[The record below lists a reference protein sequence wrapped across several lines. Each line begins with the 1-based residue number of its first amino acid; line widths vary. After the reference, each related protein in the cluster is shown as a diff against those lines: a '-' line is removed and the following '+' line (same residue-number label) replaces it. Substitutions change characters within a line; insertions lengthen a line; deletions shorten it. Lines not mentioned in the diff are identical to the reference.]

1 MQNQNFGIG
10 QWLKETCQREGLSLR
25 QAGAKAGLSHGT
37 IEGIIRGA
45 SPAPETIKKLAHA
58 FGGGDGQQALAL
70 EDSLLILAGYRTER
84 SGDMSQPLGRLIDLV
99 ANFDDAKLKLMADFV
114 EYLTRMEKSK

>member
-10 QWLKETCQREGLSLR
+10 QWLKETCQRESLSLR

-45 SPAPETIKKLAHA
+45 SPAPETLKKLARA
-58 FGGGDGQQALAL
+58 FGGDGQQALAL

-114 EYLTRMEKSK
+114 EYLTRMEESK

>member
-1 MQNQNFGIG
+1 MQNQNSGIG
-10 QWLKETCQREGLSLR
+10 QWLEEACQREGLSLR

-45 SPAPETIKKLAHA
+45 SPSPDTIKKLAHA
-58 FGGGDGQQALAL
+58 FAGDGQQALAL

-84 SGDMSQPLGRLIDLV
+84 SGDMSQPLGRLIDMV
-99 ANFDDAKLKLMADFV
+99 ANFDEAKLKLMADFA
-114 EYLTRMEKSK
+114 EYLARMEKPK

>member
-45 SPAPETIKKLAHA
+45 SPAPETLKKLARA
-58 FGGGDGQQALAL
+58 FGGDGQQALAL

>member
-45 SPAPETIKKLAHA
+45 SPAPETLKKLARA
-58 FGGGDGQQALAL
+58 FGGDGQQALAL

-114 EYLTRMEKSK
+114 EYLTRMEESK